1 MRLFDPGA
9 KHRSRNTGRLFAV
22 YEIVYTCVDFGAAL
36 TFIVGSVMFFSE
48 AWMEAGTW
56 MFLVG
61 SILFA
66 VKPTIRLVR
75 EVHMYRQGEA
85 EKVASRLRGES

>member
-1 MRLFDPGA
+1 MKLFEPGA
-9 KHRSRNTGRLFAV
+9 KHATAQSRRIFAI

-36 TFIVGSVMFFSE
+36 TFIIGSIMFFSD
-48 AWMEAGTW
+48 AWQIPGTW

-66 VKPTIRLVR
+66 VKPTLRLVR
-75 EVHMYRQGEA
+75 EVHLYRHGEA
-85 EKVASRLRGES
+85 AKLAQRLGGRG

>member
-1 MRLFDPGA
+1 MMLFHPGA
-9 KHRSRNTGRLFAV
+9 KHRSRDAGRLFAI

-36 TFIVGSVMFFSE
+36 MFIIGSVMFFSE
-48 AWMEAGTW
+48 AWMDAGTW

-66 VKPTIRLVR
+66 VKPTIKLVR
-75 EVHMYRQGEA
+75 EIHMYRQGQA
-85 EKVASRLRGES
+85 EKVAARLRGGA

>member
-1 MRLFDPGA
+1 MLFDPA
-9 KHRSRNTGRLFAV
+9 ARRRSRNTGRLFAI

-36 TFIVGSVMFFSE
+36 MFIIGSVMFFFE
-48 AWMEAGTW
+48 AWMDAGTW
-56 MFLVG
+56 LFLVG

-75 EVHMYRQGEA
+75 EVHMYRQGKA
-85 EKVASRLRGES
+85 EKVAARLRGEA